1 MKREPPKP
9 PNPVVQKIEETKT
22 LKTNDDVRLRPQE
35 RSPSPGIAPSGSVG
49 TERTQRQEDA
59 AAHNAKIEK
68 SRREQEAARKAREV
82 PGGLADEFNQKSKK
96 L

>member
-1 MKREPPKP
+1 MRREPPKP
-9 PNPVVQKIEETKT
+9 PNPVIQKIEESKT

-35 RSPSPGIAPSGSVG
+35 RPPAAGIAPSGFRG

-68 SRREQEAARKAREV
+68 SRREQEEARKAREV
-82 PGGLADEFNQKSKK
+82 PGGLADEFNQKSRK